1 MDNIFSSSYDDLFA
15 PGNLVVLKNNKK
27 NLLWYHQ
34 CLTEEQ
40 MELLDQDEATYIDF
54 KEQYSSPNLDSFDHI
69 FTVEY
74 VYRPTSDYGFEK
86 IFDRSVNLP
95 KPKPKPELKTGT
107 FVRVAKYDED
117 EFNEEN
123 FGLGVIIDNFVVYKN
138 DGFDYLESFLPLTD
152 ERVAYN
158 YYIVAV
164 YDDDIKSSTGCTK
177 ENLAWCMEGY
187 KHG

>member
-1 MDNIFSSSYDDLFA
+1 MDNMFGLSYDDLFA

-27 NLLWYHQ
+27 DLLWYHQ
-34 CLTEEQ
+34 CLTKKQ
-40 MELLDQDEATYIDF
+40 MELLDQNESRYIDF
-54 KEQYSSPNLDSFDHI
+54 KEEYSNPNLDSFDHI

-86 IFDRSVNLP
+86 IFDRSIVLP
-95 KPKPKPELKTGT
+95 TPKPELKTGT
-107 FVRVAKYDED
+107 FVRVAEYDGD
-117 EFNEEN
+117 EFNEED
-123 FGLGVIIDNFVVYKN
+123 LSVGVIIDNFVVYKN

-152 ERVAYN
+152 KRKPYN

-164 YDDDIKSSTGCTK
+164 YDDDIKSFTGCTK
-177 ENLAWCMEGY
+177 ENVAWCMEGY